1 MLKSLWNGVNGV
13 KTQNLGVDITAN
25 NISNVN
31 TIGFKRTSSEF
42 ADIFYQRVVSRSA
55 NPAEIGSGSLL
66 SASKV
71 VYEQGSF
78 TDGEG
83 EFDVGLMG
91 KGFFG
96 VRGFSQTYYTRNG
109 EFTRDGNN
117 YLVDASG
124 NFVLGTVNPNL
135 VPTQFSDRVAQAMG
149 RLNGTNDLVTSG
161 FTVNNPNQD
170 FTIAPST
177 MQTKLFVPSKNM
189 YYFPEVTT
197 QATFKGTISAVLN
210 TATQRIGLNLTQVDN
225 TTNIATFKPTNVKVT
240 FGGTMQ
246 AGQGRQQPAPEK
258 GDEVEITLT
267 DGKTPEKTQTYK
279 ATLDDNLNF
288 KGEITLPED
297 FDSTKVTVKS
307 AKVKK
312 TGQTDITIDTNQLP
326 TITKTATTG
335 TLSGNLA
342 GATQTGTKGDDGKP
356 LAAQIQNGDKVIIT
370 LKDKNGK
377 TLTTD
382 AITIN
387 NDNKTFSLENLNAT
401 DGFDMASASIATI
414 TQVGERSTYEDK
426 AFGVRV
432 YNLDGSVSSLKYN
445 LHFTERGKGKDKD
458 GKDKDTDYIYEVV
471 AGVYDDNG
479 ALIGTESRGRIVFD
493 EFGSLKE
500 NTLTSVPNP
509 QGGTIN
515 INFGTPTN
523 SPSTDRTGAGWD
535 GVYILPKSTSDAI
548 TSSGNGVAEGFF
560 NRYQIEQDGSIIA
573 QFTNGK
579 TVTVG
584 KLALYTF
591 INEQGLAVVGGNN
604 FMATSNSGAASFLY
618 DNEGKLV
625 RPALFVGQKL
635 EMSNTDLSTELT
647 NLIVMQ
653 RGFEASSKSI
663 TTSDSMLQTA
673 IGLKK

>member
-83 EFDVGLMG
+83 EFDVALMG

-149 RLNGTNDLVTSG
+149 RLNGTNNLVTSG

-210 TATQRIGLNLTQVDN
+210 TATQRTGLSIKNGDDKD
-225 TTNIATFKPTNVKVT
+225 IATFKPTNVKVT

-246 AGQGRQQPAPEK
+246 AGQGGQGQQPAVN
-258 GDEVEITLT
+258 DEVEIVLT
-267 DGKTPEKTQTYK
+267 DGKTDQTYQIK
-279 ATLDDNLNF
+279 LGESLNF
-288 KGEITLPED
+288 TGDITLPNND

-312 TGQTDITIDTNQLP
+312 ADGTEINIQNNLLTL
-326 TITKTATTG
+326 TKTTTTG

-342 GATQTGTKGDDGKP
+342 GATQTDTKGDDDKP

-370 LKDKNGK
+370 LKDKNGN

-387 NDNKTFSLENLNAT
+387 NDDKTFSLTNLTAT

-445 LHFTERGKGKDKD
+445 LHFTERGKDKD
-458 GKDKDTDYIYEVV
+458 GKDTDYIYEVV

-479 ALIGTESRGRIVFD
+479 ALIGSESRGQITFNQH
-493 EFGSLKE
+493 GALIS

-509 QGGTIN
+509 QGGVIN

>member
-210 TATQRIGLNLTQVDN
+210 TTTQKTGLSIKNGDN
-225 TTNIATFKPTNVKVT
+225 NDIATFKPTNVKVS

-246 AGQGRQQPAPEK
+246 AGQGAQ
-258 GDEVEITLT
+258 GDTVEVVLN
-267 DGKTPEKTQTYK
+267 DGKTDQTYQIK
-279 ATLDDNLNF
+279 LGENLNF
-288 KGEITLPED
+288 TGDITLPD
-297 FDSTKVTVKS
+297 NFDSTKVTVKS
-307 AKVKK
+307 AKLKPANGGAETEIK
-312 TGQTDITIDTNQLP
+312 DNLP
-326 TITKTATTG
+326 TISKTAATG
-335 TLSGNLA
+335 TLSGSLA
-342 GATQTGTKGDDGKP
+342 GATQTDTKGDDGKP
-356 LAAQIQNGDKVIIT
+356 LAAQIQNGDRVVIT
-370 LKDKNGK
+370 LKDKNGN

-382 AITIN
+382 ELTIDN
-387 NDNKTFSLENLNAT
+387 NKQFSLTNLNAT
-401 DGFDMASASIATI
+401 GDFDMASASVVSI

-445 LHFTERGKGKDKD
+445 LHFTERGKDKD
-458 GKDKDTDYIYEVV
+458 GKDTDYIYEVV

-479 ALIGTESRGRIVFD
+479 ALIGTESRGRIIFD

-535 GVYILPKSTSDAI
+535 GVYILPESKSDAI

-560 NRYQIEQDGSIIA
+560 NRYQIEQDGSIVV

-604 FMATSNSGAASFLY
+604 FMETSNSGAASFLY

>member
-149 RLNGTNDLVTSG
+149 RLNGTNNLVTSG

-210 TATQRIGLNLTQVDN
+210 TATQKTGLNLTQADG
-225 TTNIATFKPTNVKVT
+225 TTSIATFKPTNVKVT

-246 AGQGRQQPAPEK
+246 AGGQGAQ
-258 GDEVEITLT
+258 GDTVEVVLN
-267 DGKTPEKTQTYK
+267 DGKTDKTYQIK
-279 ATLDDNLNF
+279 LGENLNF
-288 KGEITLPED
+288 TGEITLPDD
-297 FDSTKVTVKS
+297 FDSTNVKVKS
-307 AKVKK
+307 AKIKK
-312 TGQTDITIDTNQLP
+312 GQGQDIEIAEDQLP

-335 TLSGNLA
+335 TLSGSLA
-342 GATQTGTKGDDGKP
+342 GATQTDTKGDDGKP
-356 LAAQIQNGDKVIIT
+356 LAAQIQNGDRVVIT

-382 AITIN
+382 AITIDN
-387 NDNKTFSLENLNAT
+387 ANKTFSLTNLSAT
-401 DGFDMASASIATI
+401 DGFDMASASVATI

-445 LHFTERGKGKDKD
+445 LHLTN
-458 GKDKDTDYIYEVV
+458 TDRTSTDNFIYEVV

-479 ALIGTESRGRIVFD
+479 ALIGSESRGQIVFD
-493 EFGSLKE
+493 KFGSLKE

-509 QGGTIN
+509 QGGVIN

-523 SPSTDRTGAGWD
+523 NPSTDRTGAGWD
-535 GVYILPKSTSDAI
+535 GVYILPESKSDAI
-548 TSSGNGVAEGFF
+548 TASGNGVAEGFF

>member
-78 TDGEG
+78 TDGGG
-83 EFDVGLMG
+83 EFDVALMG

-210 TATQRIGLNLTQVDN
+210 TATQRIGLNLTQADG
-225 TTNIATFKPTNVKVT
+225 TTNIATFKPTSVKVS
-240 FGGTMQ
+240 FGGSVQ
-246 AGQGRQQPAPEK
+246 ANQNAAEN
-258 GDEVEITLT
+258 DEVEITLT
-267 DGKTPEKTQTYK
+267 DGKNPENTQIYKTK
-279 ATLDDNLNF
+279 LDANLNF
-288 KGEITLPED
+288 TSEVTIPND
-297 FDSTKVTVKS
+297 FDTTNVSIKS
-307 AKVKK
+307 AVVKK
-312 TGQTDITIDTNQLP
+312 QGQADITINGTTL
-326 TITKTATTG
+326 TKTATTG

-342 GATQTGTKGDDGKP
+342 GATQTDTQGDDGKP
-356 LAAQIQNGDKVIIT
+356 LAAQIQNGDRVVIT
-370 LKDKNGK
+370 LRDKNNK
-377 TLTTD
+377 TLTTNEL
-382 AITIN
+382 TID
-387 NDNKTFSLENLNAT
+387 NDKKFSLTNLSAT
-401 DGFDMASASIATI
+401 DGFDMASASVATI

-471 AGVYDDNG
+471 AGVYDDDG
-479 ALIGTESRGRIVFD
+479 ALIGTESRGQIIFD
-493 EFGSLKE
+493 EFGSLKQ

-523 SPSTDRTGAGWD
+523 SPSTNRTGAGWD
-535 GVYILPKSTSDAI
+535 GVYILPESKSDAI
-548 TSSGNGVAEGFF
+548 TASGNGVAEGFF
-560 NRYQIEQDGSIIA
+560 NRYQIEQDGSIIV

>member
-78 TDGEG
+78 TDGAG
-83 EFDVGLMG
+83 DFDVGLMG

-149 RLNGTNDLVTSG
+149 RLNGTNNLVTSG
-161 FTVNNPNQD
+161 YTVNNPNQD

-210 TATQRIGLNLTQVDN
+210 TATQKIGLNTEKTDKTSV
-225 TTNIATFKPTNVKVT
+225 ATFKPTNVKVT

-246 AGQGRQQPAPEK
+246 ADGQGQPTK
-258 GDEVEITLT
+258 GDKVEVVLT
-267 DGKTPEKTQTYK
+267 DGKTDKTYQIE
-279 ATLDDNLNF
+279 LGENLNF
-288 KGEITLPED
+288 TGDITLPNND
-297 FDSTKVTVKS
+297 FDSTKVSVKS
-307 AKVKK
+307 AKIKK
-312 TGQTDITIDTNQLP
+312 TGQADIEIPANQLP
-326 TITKTATTG
+326 TLSKTATTG
-335 TLSGNLA
+335 TLRGSLA
-342 GATQTGTKGDDGKP
+342 GATQTDTKGDDGKP
-356 LAAQIQNGDKVIIT
+356 LAAQIQNGDRVVIT

-377 TLTTD
+377 TLTTNEL
-382 AITIN
+382 TID
-387 NDNKTFSLENLNAT
+387 NDKNFPLTNLNAT
-401 DGFDMASASIATI
+401 DGFDMTSASVVSI

-445 LHFTERGKGKDKD
+445 LHLTNTNRTEKDD
-458 GKDKDTDYIYEVV
+458 FIYEVV

-479 ALIGTESRGRIVFD
+479 ALIGSESRGRIVFD
-493 EFGSLKE
+493 KFGSLKE

-509 QGGTIN
+509 QGGVIN

-523 SPSTDRTGAGWD
+523 NPSTDRTGAGWD

>member
-83 EFDVGLMG
+83 EFDVALMG

-161 FTVNNPNQD
+161 YTVNNPNQD

-210 TATQRIGLNLTQVDN
+210 TTTQKIGLNLTQADN
-225 TTNIATFKPTNVKVT
+225 TTSIATFKPTNVKVT

-246 AGQGRQQPAPEK
+246 AGQGGQPAPVK
-258 GDEVEITLT
+258 GDKVEVVLNDGTT
-267 DGKTPEKTQTYK
+267 DKTYQIE
-279 ATLDDNLNF
+279 LDENLNF
-288 KGEITLPED
+288 KGEITLPND
-297 FDSTKVTVKS
+297 FDSTKVSVKS
-307 AKVKK
+307 AKIKK
-312 TGQTDITIDTNQLP
+312 TGQADIEIPANQLP
-326 TITKTATTG
+326 TLSKTATTG
-335 TLSGNLA
+335 TLSGSLA
-342 GATQTGTKGDDGKP
+342 GATQTDTKGDDGKP
-356 LAAQIQNGDKVIIT
+356 LAAQIQNGDRVVIT

-377 TLTTD
+377 TLTTNEL
-382 AITIN
+382 TID
-387 NDNKTFSLENLNAT
+387 NDKNFPLTNLNAT
-401 DGFDMASASIATI
+401 DGFDMTSASVVSI

-445 LHFTERGKGKDKD
+445 LHLTNTNRTEKDD
-458 GKDKDTDYIYEVV
+458 FIYEVV

-479 ALIGTESRGRIVFD
+479 VLIGSESRGRIVFD
-493 EFGSLKE
+493 KFGSLKE

-509 QGGTIN
+509 QGGVIN

>member
-78 TDGEG
+78 TDGGG
-83 EFDVGLMG
+83 EFDVALMG

-197 QATFKGTISAVLN
+197 QATFKGTMSAVLN
-210 TATQRIGLNLTQVDN
+210 TSTQKIGLNTDV
-225 TTNIATFKPTNVKVT
+225 ATFKPTNVKVT

-246 AGQGRQQPAPEK
+246 AGQGTQ
-258 GDEVEITLT
+258 GGTVEVVLNDGTT
-267 DGKTPEKTQTYK
+267 DKTYQIKLGE
-279 ATLDDNLNF
+279 NLNF
-288 KGEITLPED
+288 TGDITLPDD
-297 FDSTKVTVKS
+297 FDSTNVKVKS
-307 AKVKK
+307 AKLKPANGGTEIK
-312 TGQTDITIDTNQLP
+312 DNLP
-326 TITKTATTG
+326 TLSKTATTG
-335 TLSGNLA
+335 TLSGSLA
-342 GATQTGTKGDDGKP
+342 GATQTDTKGDDGKP
-356 LAAQIQNGDKVIIT
+356 LAAQIQNGDRVVIT

-382 AITIN
+382 AITIDN
-387 NDNKTFSLENLNAT
+387 ANKTFSLTNLSAT
-401 DGFDMASASIATI
+401 DGFDMASASVATI

-445 LHFTERGKGKDKD
+445 LHLTN
-458 GKDKDTDYIYEVV
+458 TDRTSTDNFIYEVV

-479 ALIGTESRGRIVFD
+479 ALIGSESRGQIVFD
-493 EFGSLKE
+493 KFGSLKE

-509 QGGTIN
+509 QGGVIN

-523 SPSTDRTGAGWD
+523 NPSTDRTGAGWD
-535 GVYILPKSTSDAI
+535 GVYILPESKSDAI
-548 TSSGNGVAEGFF
+548 TASGNGVAEGFF

>member
-210 TATQRIGLNLTQVDN
+210 TATQRIGLNTKKTDDTSV
-225 TTNIATFKPTNVKVT
+225 ATFKPTGVKVS

-246 AGQGRQQPAPEK
+246 AGGQGQQPAAN
-258 GDEVEITLT
+258 DTVEITLT
-267 DGKTPEKTQTYK
+267 DGKTPPTEQTYTAK
-279 ATLDDNLNF
+279 LDENLNF
-288 KGEITLPED
+288 KGEITLPD
-297 FDSTKVTVKS
+297 TFDSTNVKVKS
-307 AKVKK
+307 AKIKK
-312 TGQTDITIDTNQLP
+312 GQGQTDIEIKNDEFPIL
-326 TITKTATTG
+326 TKTATTG
-335 TLSGNLA
+335 TLSGSLA
-342 GATQTGTKGDDGKP
+342 GATQTDTKGDDDKP
-356 LAAQIQNGDKVIIT
+356 LAAQIQNGDRVVIT
-370 LKDKNGK
+370 LKDKNNK

-382 AITIN
+382 EITI
-387 NDNKTFSLENLNAT
+387 DSASKTFSLTNLNAT
-401 DGFDMASASIATI
+401 DGFDMTSASVVSI

-445 LHFTERGKGKDKD
+445 LHLTNTNRTEKDD
-458 GKDKDTDYIYEVV
+458 FIYEVV

-479 ALIGTESRGRIVFD
+479 ALIGSESRGRIVFD
-493 EFGSLKE
+493 KFGSLKE

-509 QGGTIN
+509 QGGVIN

-535 GVYILPKSTSDAI
+535 GVYILPESTSDAI
-548 TSSGNGVAEGFF
+548 TASGNGVAEGFF
-560 NRYQIEQDGSIIA
+560 NRYQIEQDGSIVV

-579 TVTVG
+579 TATVG

-604 FMATSNSGAASFLY
+604 FMETSNSGAASFLY

>member
-78 TDGEG
+78 TDGAG

-161 FTVNNPNQD
+161 YTVNNPNQD

-210 TATQRIGLNLTQVDN
+210 TATQRTGLSIKNGNNDD
-225 TTNIATFKPTNVKVT
+225 IATFKPTNVQVT

-246 AGQGRQQPAPEK
+246 AGGQGAK
-258 GDEVEITLT
+258 GDTVEITLT
-267 DGKTPEKTQTYK
+267 DGKTEQPYTAK
-279 ATLDDNLNF
+279 LDENLNF
-288 KGEITLPED
+288 KGEITLPND
-297 FDSTKVTVKS
+297 FDSTNVKVKS
-307 AKVKK
+307 AKLKPANGGTEIEIK
-312 TGQTDITIDTNQLP
+312 DNLP
-326 TITKTATTG
+326 TLSKTATTG
-335 TLSGNLA
+335 TLSGSLA

-356 LAAQIQNGDKVIIT
+356 LAAQIQNGDRVVIT
-370 LKDKNGK
+370 LKDKNNK
-377 TLTTD
+377 TLTTNE
-382 AITIN
+382 ITIDN
-387 NDNKTFSLENLNAT
+387 ANKTFPLTNLNAT
-401 DGFDMASASIATI
+401 DGFDMASASIASI

-445 LHFTERGKGKDKD
+445 LHFTERGKDKD
-458 GKDKDTDYIYEVV
+458 GKDTDYIYEVV

-479 ALIGTESRGRIVFD
+479 ALIGSESRGQITFNQH
-493 EFGSLKE
+493 GALIS

-509 QGGTIN
+509 QGGVIN

>member
-78 TDGEG
+78 TDGAG
-83 EFDVGLMG
+83 EFDVALMG

-149 RLNGTNDLVTSG
+149 RLNGTNNLVTSG

-210 TATQRIGLNLTQVDN
+210 TATQKTGLNLTQADG
-225 TTNIATFKPTNVKVT
+225 TTSIATFKPTNVKVT

-246 AGQGRQQPAPEK
+246 AGGQGAQ
-258 GDEVEITLT
+258 GDTVEVVLN
-267 DGKTPEKTQTYK
+267 DGKTDKTYQIK
-279 ATLDDNLNF
+279 LGENLNF
-288 KGEITLPED
+288 TGEITLPDD
-297 FDSTKVTVKS
+297 FDSTNVKVKS
-307 AKVKK
+307 AKLKK
-312 TGQTDITIDTNQLP
+312 ADGTETDITNDNLP
-326 TITKTATTG
+326 TLSKTATTG

-342 GATQTGTKGDDGKP
+342 GATQTDTKGDDGKP
-356 LAAQIQNGDKVIIT
+356 LAAQIQNGDRIVIT

-377 TLTTD
+377 TLTTNE
-382 AITIN
+382 ITI
-387 NDNKTFSLENLNAT
+387 DSANKTFPLTNLNAT
-401 DGFDMASASIATI
+401 DGFDMASASVVSI

-445 LHFTERGKGKDKD
+445 LHLTN
-458 GKDKDTDYIYEVV
+458 TDRTSTDDFIYEVV

-479 ALIGTESRGRIVFD
+479 ALIGEESRGQITFNQH
-493 EFGSLKE
+493 GALIS

-509 QGGTIN
+509 KGGVIN

-535 GVYILPKSTSDAI
+535 GVYILPGSKSDAI

-560 NRYQIEQDGSIIA
+560 NRYQIEQDGSIIV

>member
-55 NPAEIGSGSLL
+55 NPAEIGNGSLL

-83 EFDVGLMG
+83 EFDVALMG

-197 QATFKGTISAVLN
+197 QATFKGTMSAVLN
-210 TATQRIGLNLTQVDN
+210 TATQRTGLSIKNGDN
-225 TTNIATFKPTNVKVT
+225 KDIATFKPTNVKVT
-240 FGGTMQ
+240 FGGTMP
-246 AGQGRQQPAPEK
+246 AGGQPAPAQ
-258 GDEVEITLT
+258 GDEVEIVLT
-267 DGKTPEKTQTYK
+267 DDKTPPTDKTYQIK
-279 ATLDDNLNF
+279 LGESLNF
-288 KGEITLPED
+288 KGEITLSND
-297 FDSTKVTVKS
+297 FDSTKVKVKS

-312 TGQTDITIDTNQLP
+312 GQGQDIEIAEDQLP

-335 TLSGNLA
+335 TLSGSLA
-342 GATQTGTKGDDGKP
+342 GATQSNTMGDDKKP
-356 LAAQIQNGDKVIIT
+356 LAAQIQNGDKVVIT
-370 LKDKNGK
+370 LRDKNGN
-377 TLTTD
+377 TLTTNEL
-382 AITIN
+382 TI
-387 NDNKTFSLENLNAT
+387 NDNKTFSLENLTAT
-401 DGFDMASASIATI
+401 GDFDMASASIASI

-445 LHFTERGKGKDKD
+445 LHFTERGKDKD
-458 GKDKDTDYIYEVV
+458 GKDTDYIYEVV

-479 ALIGTESRGRIVFD
+479 ALIGSESRGQITFNQH
-493 EFGSLKE
+493 GALIS

-509 QGGTIN
+509 QGGVIN

>member
-161 FTVNNPNQD
+161 YTVNNPNQD

-197 QATFKGTISAVLN
+197 QATFKGTISAALN
-210 TATQRIGLNLTQVDN
+210 TSTQKIGLNTEKTDN
-225 TTNIATFKPTNVKVT
+225 TSVATFKPTSVKVT
-240 FGGTMQ
+240 FGGTMP
-246 AGQGRQQPAPEK
+246 AGQGTQG
-258 GDEVEITLT
+258 GDTVEITLT
-267 DGKTPEKTQTYK
+267 DGKTEQPYT
-279 ATLDDNLNF
+279 ATLDANLNF
-288 KGEITLPED
+288 KGDITLPED
-297 FDSTKVTVKS
+297 FDSTNVKVKS
-307 AKVKK
+307 AKIKK
-312 TGQTDITIDTNQLP
+312 TGQGQTDIEIKNDEFP
-326 TITKTATTG
+326 TLTKTATTG

-342 GATQTGTKGDDGKP
+342 GATQTDTKGDDGKP
-356 LAAQIQNGDKVIIT
+356 LAAQIQNGDKVVIT
-370 LKDKNGK
+370 LKDKDGK

-387 NDNKTFSLENLNAT
+387 NDDKTFSLENLTAT
-401 DGFDMASASIATI
+401 NGFDMASASVTSI

-445 LHFTERGKGKDKD
+445 LHLTN
-458 GKDKDTDYIYEVV
+458 TDRTSTDNFIYEVV

-479 ALIGTESRGRIVFD
+479 ALIGSESRGQITFNQH
-493 EFGSLKE
+493 GALIS

-509 QGGTIN
+509 QGGVIN

-535 GVYILPKSTSDAI
+535 GVYILPDSKSDAI

-560 NRYQIEQDGSIIA
+560 NRYQIEQDGSIIV

>member
-83 EFDVGLMG
+83 EFDVALMG

-210 TATQRIGLNLTQVDN
+210 TATQRTGLSIKNGDDKD
-225 TTNIATFKPTNVKVT
+225 IATFKPT
-240 FGGTMQ
+240 
-246 AGQGRQQPAPEK
+246 
-258 GDEVEITLT
+258 D
-267 DGKTPEKTQTYK
+267 
-279 ATLDDNLNF
+279 
-288 KGEITLPED
+288 
-297 FDSTKVTVKS
+297 
-307 AKVKK
+307 
-312 TGQTDITIDTNQLP
+312 
-326 TITKTATTG
+326 TTG

-342 GATQTGTKGDDGKP
+342 GATQTYTKGDDGKP
-356 LAAQIQNGDKVIIT
+356 LAAQIQNGDRVVIT
-370 LKDKNGK
+370 LKDKNDK
-377 TLTTD
+377 TLTTNEL
-382 AITIN
+382 TIN
-387 NDNKTFSLENLNAT
+387 DKKEFSLANLNAT
-401 DGFDMASASIATI
+401 DGFDMASASVVSI

-445 LHFTERGKGKDKD
+445 LHLIN
-458 GKDKDTDYIYEVV
+458 TDRTSTDDFIYEVV

-479 ALIGTESRGRIVFD
+479 ALIGEESRGRITFNQH
-493 EFGSLKE
+493 GALIS

-509 QGGTIN
+509 KGGVIN

-535 GVYILPKSTSDAI
+535 GVYILPDSTSDAI

-560 NRYQIEQDGSIIA
+560 NRYQIEQDGSIIV

>member
-83 EFDVGLMG
+83 EFDVALMG

-210 TATQRIGLNLTQVDN
+210 TATQKTGLNLKQTDD
-225 TTNIATFKPTNVKVT
+225 TTNIATFKPTNVRVS

-246 AGQGRQQPAPEK
+246 AGGQQPAPAN

-267 DGKTPEKTQTYK
+267 DGKDPATEKTYTAK
-279 ATLDDNLNF
+279 LDENLNF
-288 KGEITLPED
+288 TGEITLPDD

-312 TGQTDITIDTNQLP
+312 GQGQADIEIPANQLP
-326 TITKTATTG
+326 TLTKTATTG
-335 TLSGNLA
+335 TLSGNLV
-342 GATQTGTKGDDGKP
+342 GATQTDTKGEDNKP
-356 LAAQIQNGDKVIIT
+356 LAAQIQNGDRVVIT
-370 LKDKNGK
+370 LRDKNGK
-377 TLTTD
+377 TL
-382 AITIN
+382 ITNELTID
-387 NDNKTFSLENLNAT
+387 NDKKFSLTNLNAT
-401 DGFDMASASIATI
+401 DGFDMASASVTSI

-445 LHFTERGKGKDKD
+445 LHLTNTNRTEKDD
-458 GKDKDTDYIYEVV
+458 FIYEVV

-479 ALIGTESRGRIVFD
+479 ALIGSESRGQIIFD
-493 EFGSLKE
+493 KFGSLKQ

-535 GVYILPKSTSDAI
+535 GVYILPGSTSDAI
-548 TSSGNGVAEGFF
+548 TASGNGVAEGFF
-560 NRYQIEQDGSIIA
+560 NRYQIEQDGSIIV

-604 FMATSNSGAASFLY
+604 FMETSNSGAASFLY

>member
-78 TDGEG
+78 TDGGG
-83 EFDVGLMG
+83 EFDVALMG

-161 FTVNNPNQD
+161 YTVNNPNQD

-210 TATQRIGLNLTQVDN
+210 TTTQKTGLNLTQADG
-225 TTNIATFKPTNVKVT
+225 TTNIATFKPTNVKVS
-240 FGGTMQ
+240 FGGTMP
-246 AGQGRQQPAPEK
+246 ANQGAVANN
-258 GDEVEITLT
+258 EVEIVLT
-267 DGKTPEKTQTYK
+267 DGKDPENTQTYK
-279 ATLDDNLNF
+279 ATLDKNLNF
-288 KGEITLPED
+288 TGEITLPD
-297 FDSTKVTVKS
+297 TFDSTNVKVKS
-307 AKVKK
+307 AKIKK
-312 TGQTDITIDTNQLP
+312 GQGQTDIEIKNDEFP
-326 TITKTATTG
+326 TLTKTATTG
-335 TLSGNLA
+335 TLSGSLA
-342 GATQTGTKGDDGKP
+342 GATQTDTKGDDDKP
-356 LAAQIQNGDKVIIT
+356 LAAQIQNGDRVVIT

-377 TLTTD
+377 TLTTNEL
-382 AITIN
+382 TIN
-387 NDNKTFSLENLNAT
+387 DDKTFPLTNLNAT
-401 DGFDMASASIATI
+401 DGFDMTSASVVSI

-445 LHFTERGKGKDKD
+445 LHLTNTNRTEKDD
-458 GKDKDTDYIYEVV
+458 FIYEVV

-479 ALIGTESRGRIVFD
+479 ALIGSESRGRIVFD
-493 EFGSLKE
+493 KFGSLKE

-509 QGGTIN
+509 QGGVIN

-523 SPSTDRTGAGWD
+523 NPSTDRTGAGWD
-535 GVYILPKSTSDAI
+535 GVYILPESKSDAI
-548 TSSGNGVAEGFF
+548 TASGNGVAEGFF

>member
-161 FTVNNPNQD
+161 YTVNNPNQD

-210 TATQRIGLNLTQVDN
+210 TATQKTGLNLTQADN
-225 TTNIATFKPTNVKVT
+225 ATNIATFKPTSVKVS
-240 FGGTMQ
+240 FGGTVQ
-246 AGQGRQQPAPEK
+246 ANQDAAEN
-258 GDEVEITLT
+258 DEVEITLT
-267 DGKTPEKTQTYK
+267 DGKDPENTQTYK
-279 ATLDDNLNF
+279 ATLDKNLNF
-288 KGEITLPED
+288 TGEITLPDD
-297 FDSTKVTVKS
+297 FDSTNVKVKS
-307 AKVKK
+307 AKIKK
-312 TGQTDITIDTNQLP
+312 DGQDDITINENQLP
-326 TITKTATTG
+326 TLTKTATTG
-335 TLSGNLA
+335 TLNGNLA
-342 GATQTGTKGDDGKP
+342 GATQTDTQGDDGKP
-356 LAAQIQNGDKVIIT
+356 LAAQIQNGDRVVIT

-377 TLTTD
+377 TLTTNE
-382 AITIN
+382 ITIN
-387 NDNKTFSLENLNAT
+387 NDDKTFSLTNLNAT
-401 DGFDMASASIATI
+401 DGFDMASASVASI

-445 LHFTERGKGKDKD
+445 LHLTNTNRTS
-458 GKDKDTDYIYEVV
+458 TDNFIYEVV
-471 AGVYDDNG
+471 AGVYDDDG
-479 ALIGTESRGRIVFD
+479 ALIGTESRGQITFD
-493 EFGSLKE
+493 KFGSLKE

-509 QGGTIN
+509 QGGVIN

-523 SPSTDRTGAGWD
+523 SPSTNRTGAGWD
-535 GVYILPKSTSDAI
+535 GVYILPDSTSDAI

-560 NRYQIEQDGSIIA
+560 NRYQIEQDGSIVV

>member
-83 EFDVGLMG
+83 EFDVALMG

-210 TATQRIGLNLTQVDN
+210 TATQKIGLNLTQADN
-225 TTNIATFKPTNVKVT
+225 TTSIATFKPTNVKVS

-246 AGQGRQQPAPEK
+246 AGGQPAPAK
-258 GDEVEITLT
+258 GDEVEIVLT

-279 ATLDDNLNF
+279 ATLDDSLNF
-288 KGEITLPED
+288 KGDITLPND
-297 FDSTKVTVKS
+297 FDSTKVKVKS
-307 AKVKK
+307 AKIKK
-312 TGQTDITIDTNQLP
+312 TGQGQTDITILENQLP
-326 TITKTATTG
+326 TLTKTATTG
-335 TLSGNLA
+335 TLSGSLA
-342 GATQTGTKGDDGKP
+342 GATQKDTMGEDKKP
-356 LAAQIQNGDKVIIT
+356 LAAQIQNGDRVVIT

-377 TLTTD
+377 TLTTNEL
-382 AITIN
+382 TID
-387 NDNKTFSLENLNAT
+387 NDKKFSLTNLNAT
-401 DGFDMASASIATI
+401 GDFDMASASVASI

-445 LHFTERGKGKDKD
+445 LHLTNTNRTS
-458 GKDKDTDYIYEVV
+458 TDDFIYEVV

-479 ALIGTESRGRIVFD
+479 ALIGTESHGQITFNQH
-493 EFGSLKE
+493 GALIS

-523 SPSTDRTGAGWD
+523 NPSTDRTGAGWD
-535 GVYILPKSTSDAI
+535 GVYILPGSKSDEI
-548 TSSGNGVAEGFF
+548 TASGNGVAEGFF

-625 RPALFVGQKL
+625 RPALFVGKKL